1 MFVVKIRREEEN
13 LIHLYTRLGMIIK
26 NRVSLVALSLILFM
40 GVEAQSPLTYLGKG
54 LNSMEV
60 SQYTSK
66 LDKNETIESFLP
78 FQKTYKLDYLS
89 SGATLEYNSDMGL
102 YRISMY
108 DSGYTYDQYKL
119 ELPYGLKWGMKES
132 QIVAKIGNLEE
143 NRENPFK
150 KLYTTDTDVT
160 EFYFLDG
167 QISVIKVTATTQKL
181 KETYVDV
188 YSGWGV
194 RLLPDGVPVSGDV
207 ISGNGV
213 MKWGNNL
220 AVYEGEWSY
229 GLPHG
234 KGEYIDSFGNKYSGE
249 FKLGFFWGEGAYYSA
264 TKGYSYTGSYLM
276 GKRHGNGKV
285 TYVNKSGYEGDW
297 FQDMMHGTGVYIM
310 GTSYYYEGE
319 MKNNNFNGKGYLK
332 TPDGS
337 ITGSFKD
344 GKPHGYCEQITEDK
358 SQAMK
363 GRWVNGK
370 KQGKFTLVAFGIEK
384 QMVFEND
391 IEIIEGLEKGKN

>member
-1 MFVVKIRREEEN
+1 MKIKYRVLLLVASFVV
-13 LIHLYTRLGMIIK
+13 
-26 NRVSLVALSLILFM
+26 LSN
-40 GVEAQSPLTYLGKG
+40 VTAQSPLTYLGKG
-54 LNSMEV
+54 LNSLEV
-60 SQYTSK
+60 VNYTSK
-66 LDKNETIESFLP
+66 LERNETIESFLP

-108 DSGYTYDQYKL
+108 DSGYTYNQYAL
-119 ELPYGLKWGMKES
+119 ELPYGLSWGMTES
-132 QIVAKIGNLEE
+132 QIEAKIGNLEE

-150 KLYTTDTDVT
+150 KLYTTDNDIT

-181 KETYVDV
+181 KEHYISV
-188 YSGWGV
+188 YRGWGV
-194 RLLPDGVPVSGDV
+194 RLLPDGQYVSGDV
-207 ISGNGV
+207 VSGNGI
-213 MKWGNNL
+213 MKWGKDI
-220 AVYEGEWSY
+220 AIYEGEWSY

-249 FKLGFFWGEGAYYSA
+249 FKLGFFWGEGAYYSK
-264 TKGYSYTGSYLM
+264 TKGYSYTGNYVM
-276 GKRHGNGKV
+276 GKRHGKGKV
-285 TYVNKSGYEGDW
+285 TYVNKSGYDGGW
-297 FQDMMHGTGVYIM
+297 FQDLMQGKGVYVM

-319 MKNNNFNGKGYLK
+319 MVNNNFNGKGYLK

-344 GKPHGYCEQITEDK
+344 GKPHGYCEQVSEDK
-358 SQAMK
+358 TQAMK
-363 GRWVNGK
+363 GNWVNGRK
-370 KQGKFTLVAFGIEK
+370 EGSFTLYAFGTEK
-384 QMVFEND
+384 KMYFEND